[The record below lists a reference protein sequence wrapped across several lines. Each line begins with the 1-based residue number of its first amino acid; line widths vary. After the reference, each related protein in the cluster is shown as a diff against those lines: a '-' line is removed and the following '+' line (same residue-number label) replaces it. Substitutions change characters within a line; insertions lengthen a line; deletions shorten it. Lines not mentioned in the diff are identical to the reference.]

1 MSQPGISAKTPLPFH
16 TYDDD
21 IYSLNFT
28 QFGIGSRTITTVD
41 HVTAAPTGPVFSSLS
56 SNAGI
61 IDGENGQDVAIGKA
75 ATFRMVGSAATPGT
89 DYDVTVEVTLSDG
102 HKMAGV
108 FVAQC
113 REA

>member
-1 MSQPGISAKTPLPFH
+1 MSQPGISARTPLPFH

-28 QFGIGSRTITTVD
+28 QFGIGTRTITTVD
-41 HVTAAPTGPVFSSLS
+41 TVTASPSGPVFSSLTP
-56 SNAGI
+56 NGGV

-75 ATFRMVGSAATPGT
+75 ATFRMVGSAAAAGT
-89 DYDVTVEVTLSDG
+89 DYDVTVKVTLSDG

-113 REA
+113 RTE